1 MTCADTLQS
10 AQERFCTTA
19 WSLPSRSDSAR
30 GVVAL
35 VCHDPETTR
44 QFEPSPLVRLKLSE
58 KMTVGGP
65 ASGGPASGGPAS
77 GGPASGGP
85 ASGGPASGGPAS
97 GVPPSEPPAAPPPLT
112 VKSRNQMPARS
123 VHIPAAPAAVMAEAE
138 ESFTITFATPFAEPT
153 SFTGFEPVT
162 DKPMVAHHPRSAIP
176 LGACPSTV
184 TVAPLW
190 RLTCSVPFASSA
202 TS

>member
-1 MTCADTLQS
+1 SLSQQIDRGLELLAHPCRVGALGH
-10 AQERFCTTA
+10 CTND
-19 WSLPSRSDSAR
+19 SRAN
-30 GVVAL
+30 
-35 VCHDPETTR
+35 
-44 QFEPSPLVRLKLSE
+44 
-58 KMTVGGP
+58 
-65 ASGGPASGGPAS
+65 
-77 GGPASGGP
+77 
-85 ASGGPASGGPAS
+85 
-97 GVPPSEPPAAPPPLT
+97 PAAHESICSYRKRSTTTFWRLLMTIATIAPGKRRRRGRT
-112 VKSRNQMPARS
+112 THRFSVKSRNQLPARS

>member
-44 QFEPSPLVRLKLSE
+44 QLDPRPVARLKPSE
-58 KMTVGGP
+58 NRTP
-65 ASGGPASGGPAS
+65 EPAS

-97 GVPPSEPPAAPPPLT
+97 GVPASGEPASGGPASGGPAWGVPASGPPSGGASCGEPPA
-112 VKSRNQMPARS
+112 V
-123 VHIPAAPAAVMAEAE
+123 
-138 ESFTITFATPFAEPT
+138 
-153 SFTGFEPVT
+153 
-162 DKPMVAHHPRSAIP
+162 PRA
-176 LGACPSTV
+176 GA
-184 TVAPLW
+184 L
-190 RLTCSVPFASSA
+190 R
-202 TS
+202 

>member
-1 MTCADTLQS
+1 
-10 AQERFCTTA
+10 
-19 WSLPSRSDSAR
+19 
-30 GVVAL
+30 
-35 VCHDPETTR
+35 
-44 QFEPSPLVRLKLSE
+44 SE

-85 ASGGPASGGPAS
+85 ACVRPRTVA
-97 GVPPSEPPAAPPPLT
+97 GVQACALPIWRPIAHRFS

-138 ESFTITFATPFAEPT
+138 ESFTITFATPFADPT

-190 RLTCSVPFASSA
+190 RLTC
-202 TS
+202 

>member
-10 AQERFCTTA
+10 AQERLCTTA

-35 VCHDPETTR
+35 VCHDPETTS

-85 ASGGPASGGPAS
+85 ASG
-97 GVPPSEPPAAPPPLT
+97 VPPSEPPAGAPFT
-112 VKSRNQMPARS
+112 VKLPNQIPARL
-123 VHIPAAPAAVMAEAE
+123 VQIPAVPAVVILEAD
-138 ESFTITFATPFAEPT
+138 ESFTITFVTPFAEAT
-153 SFTGFEPVT
+153 RFTGFDPV
-162 DKPMVAHHPRSAIP
+162 A
-176 LGACPSTV
+176 
-184 TVAPLW
+184 
-190 RLTCSVPFASSA
+190 
-202 TS
+202 

>member
-1 MTCADTLQS
+1 MTCADTVQS

-19 WSLPSRSDSAR
+19 WSLPSRSESAR

-77 GGPASGGP
+77 RGPASGGPASGGPASGGPASGGPASGGPASGGP

-97 GVPPSEPPAAPPPLT
+97 GVPPSVPPADPLT
-112 VKSRNQMPARS
+112 ANLPNQIAAMF
-123 VHIPAAPAAVMAEAE
+123 VHIPAVPAAAMAA
-138 ESFTITFATPFAEPT
+138 
-153 SFTGFEPVT
+153 
-162 DKPMVAHHPRSAIP
+162 
-176 LGACPSTV
+176 
-184 TVAPLW
+184 
-190 RLTCSVPFASSA
+190 
-202 TS
+202 

>member
-1 MTCADTLQS
+1 ATATVPCAGSARSERSSEDCWRRSSAATPAEKLMPCADTLQS

-85 ASGGPASGGPAS
+85 ASGGPASGCPAS
-97 GVPPSEPPAAPPPLT
+97 GGPASEPPAAPPPLT
-112 VKSRNQMPARS
+112 V
-123 VHIPAAPAAVMAEAE
+123 
-138 ESFTITFATPFAEPT
+138 T
-153 SFTGFEPVT
+153 S
-162 DKPMVAHHPRSAIP
+162 
-176 LGACPSTV
+176 
-184 TVAPLW
+184 
-190 RLTCSVPFASSA
+190 
-202 TS
+202 

>member
-30 GVVAL
+30 GVVTL

-65 ASGGPASGGPAS
+65 ASGGPASGGPAY
-77 GGPASGGP
+77 GGPASGGRSEEGRVGRGCGGGWPPGQEP
-85 ASGGPASGGPAS
+85 A
-97 GVPPSEPPAAPPPLT
+97 V
-112 VKSRNQMPARS
+112 
-123 VHIPAAPAAVMAEAE
+123 
-138 ESFTITFATPFAEPT
+138 
-153 SFTGFEPVT
+153 
-162 DKPMVAHHPRSAIP
+162 
-176 LGACPSTV
+176 V
-184 TVAPLW
+184 TV
-190 RLTCSVPFASSA
+190 
-202 TS
+202 

>member
-1 MTCADTLQS
+1 MTCADKMQS

-58 KMTVGGP
+58 KITADGPASGGEESAGPPSRGPASCGPALGGNASVGP

-77 GGPASGGP
+77 
-85 ASGGPASGGPAS
+85 
-97 GVPPSEPPAAPPPLT
+97 
-112 VKSRNQMPARS
+112 
-123 VHIPAAPAAVMAEAE
+123 
-138 ESFTITFATPFAEPT
+138 
-153 SFTGFEPVT
+153 
-162 DKPMVAHHPRSAIP
+162 
-176 LGACPSTV
+176 
-184 TVAPLW
+184 
-190 RLTCSVPFASSA
+190 
-202 TS
+202 